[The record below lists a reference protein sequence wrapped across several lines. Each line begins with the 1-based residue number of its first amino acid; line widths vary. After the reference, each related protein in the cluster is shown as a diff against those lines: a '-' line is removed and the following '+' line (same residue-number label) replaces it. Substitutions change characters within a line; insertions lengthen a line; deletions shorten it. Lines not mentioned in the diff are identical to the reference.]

1 MSRSY
6 QEAVEALN
14 TFHNAAE
21 LEKQRKSG
29 GRDLTRSLPETRDY
43 MRRLNI
49 TNEDLARMRIIHVAG
64 SKGKGSTAAMCDA
77 LLRQQGFSTGL
88 FTSPHLIEVR
98 ERIRVNGAPLSRAEF
113 ASTFWELYDALD
125 ATPPADD
132 ILNFPTYFRAT
143 FLMALLAF
151 KRLKLDAIIL
161 EVGIGGL
168 YDATNVVL
176 EPWVCGITRLGL
188 EHTSILGNTL
198 TEIAHQKAGIMKE
211 NVPCFSQPQEPTAWR
226 ALEEAATQH
235 RPKFLLQTDP
245 LPPVAMHGHIP
256 PLNLGIAG
264 AHQFFNAGLAV
275 QLVRYW
281 TRRYRGTAPDRSGRT
296 QVLRRG
302 RTVYY
307 IDGAHTV
314 DSCQAAA
321 SWVRSKLPHPSS
333 TQGGPCRVSM
343 IFNCTGDRLPADLLQ
358 PINHTISLASQ
369 RRHPEICRTAFLGL
383 EYLKL
388 SRKLQARDTTQVE
401 LESQVFV
408 VDSIECAIAQLEHAA
423 IPAKQD
429 EGLDSRDELL
439 DGPEQHVIVTGSLHL
454 VGGFLAQI
462 GMEVQ

>member
-1 MSRSY
+1 M
-6 QEAVEALN
+6 
-14 TFHNAAE
+14 
-21 LEKQRKSG
+21 
-29 GRDLTRSLPETRDY
+29 
-43 MRRLNI
+43 
-49 TNEDLARMRIIHVAG
+49 
-64 SKGKGSTAAMCDA
+64 
-77 LLRQQGFSTGL
+77 
-88 FTSPHLIEVR
+88 
-98 ERIRVNGAPLSRAEF
+98 
-113 ASTFWELYDALD
+113 
-125 ATPPADD
+125 
-132 ILNFPTYFRAT
+132 
-143 FLMALLAF
+143 
-151 KRLKLDAIIL
+151 
-161 EVGIGGL
+161 
-168 YDATNVVL
+168 
-176 EPWVCGITRLGL
+176 
-188 EHTSILGNTL
+188 GNTL

-235 RPKFLLQTDP
+235 RPKFLLQTNP

-281 TRRYRGTAPDRSGRT
+281 TRRYRGTAPDRSDYTSPVQVDLADLHRDERAALEDCRWPGRT

-358 PINHTISLASQ
+358 PFVDQLDFDQVVFCPNIGSINHLHKDQINHTISLASQ

-408 VDSIECAIAQLEHAA
+408 VDSIECAIAQLEHSA